1 MNRIE
6 FLKNLTFGSSVLIAA
21 PLALQSCSKSDDMPL
36 PNNAAPSPEGWT
48 IDLSSQEFAALNTV
62 GGYGYK
68 YNLIIIRTGEQ
79 QYMAFSS
86 QCTHQSCTVT
96 YNAASQNLPCPCHG
110 SVFSNTGSVLQG
122 PATSALKKY
131 SVTIDGTKLTIK

>member
-1 MNRIE
+1 MRRID
-6 FLKNLTFGSSVLIAA
+6 FLKNLSLGSSLLIGA
-21 PLALQSCSKSDDMPL
+21 PLLFPSCSKSDDMPL
-36 PNNAAPSPEGWT
+36 PDTATPGPEGWT
-48 IDLSSQEFAALNTV
+48 IDLNAQEFASLKTV

-68 YNLIIIRTGEQ
+68 YNLIIVRTGES

-96 YNAASQNLPCPCHG
+96 YNAVSGTLPCPCHG

-122 PATSALKKY
+122 PAVTALKKY
-131 SVTIDGTKLTIK
+131 TVTQEGNTLTIK